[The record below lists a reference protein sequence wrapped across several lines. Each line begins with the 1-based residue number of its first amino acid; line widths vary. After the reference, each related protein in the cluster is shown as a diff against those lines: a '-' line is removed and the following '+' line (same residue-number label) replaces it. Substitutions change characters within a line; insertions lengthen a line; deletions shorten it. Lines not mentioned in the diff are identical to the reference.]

1 MAATNI
7 SQKISHCDSDTQGLI
22 KYLQETSQISRDS
35 IFLREL
41 GSAANL
47 KQKVHNDLRDWAEA
61 LARIML
67 VQWVKASRDR
77 HPEPSTLPGLQKLP
91 KRDTNVEIDISQ
103 FGCFF
108 GDRETA
114 NAIRR
119 SQTVPYQRRW
129 TLYFES
135 WGCLVCGRQDVIH
148 AGNGMCGTCR
158 ARTYQRLKRLRD

>member
-1 MAATNI
+1 MAAT
-7 SQKISHCDSDTQGLI
+7 KIPHCDSDTQGLI
-22 KYLQETSQISRDS
+22 KYLHETSQISRDN

-41 GSAANL
+41 ASAANL
-47 KQKVHNDLRDWAEA
+47 KQKVHNDVRDWAEA

-67 VQWVKASRDR
+67 VQWVEASRDR

-91 KRDTNVEIDISQ
+91 KRETNVEIEMFP

-114 NAIRR
+114 SAIRR
-119 SQTVPYQRRW
+119 SQTVADQRRW

-158 ARTYQRLKRLRD
+158 VRTYQRLKRLRE